1 MSVQPSKPVQKRVFL
16 VRSDECKKVTPYIV
30 SQSLW
35 RAAESLKVP
44 VGTRVLVRDLDID
57 YPMRYLTIKTKT
69 SWRREC
75 HIIYGPTPYDVDACW
90 ECEKLGIQYGPNVE
104 DL

>member
-1 MSVQPSKPVQKRVFL
+1 MSTKPTKPVQKRVFL
-16 VRSDECKKVTPYIV
+16 IRSEEYKKVTPYTV

-75 HIIYGPTPYDVDACW
+75 HISYGPTPYDIEACW
-90 ECEKLGIQYGPNVE
+90 ECEKLGIQYGE
-104 DL
+104 IIE